1 MEGLP
6 LGVRSLMSILGID
19 PGLGITG
26 YGLIE
31 VKGLKFKL
39 IEAGIIRSSYKVPV
53 EARLYKIYQAVN
65 QIIKKYKP
73 KVVVLEKLYSHYKHP
88 ATAIL
93 MGHARGVICLAAKFN
108 KIPVVGYSNTRLNK
122 AVIGRGNASK
132 GQIQRMV
139 QSLLGLKNPPD
150 PLDISDA
157 LALAICYVYVD
168 KKGIFE

>member
-1 MEGLP
+1 M
-6 LGVRSLMSILGID
+6 RILGID

-31 VKGLKFKL
+31 AKGSRFKL
-39 IEAGIIRSSYKVPV
+39 IEAGVIRSSYKVSL
-53 EARLYKIYQAVN
+53 EARLYKIYRAVN

-73 KVVVLEKLYSHYKHP
+73 KVLVLEKLYSHYKHP
-88 ATAIL
+88 TTAIL
-93 MGHARGVICLAAKFN
+93 MGHARGIICLAAN
-108 KIPVVGYSNTRLNK
+108 LNQIPVVGYSNTRLNK

-139 QSLLGLKNPPD
+139 QSLLGLKEPPN

-157 LALAICYVYVD
+157 LALAICYVYVENR
-168 KKGIFE
+168 GIFK